1 MNRIE
6 RNVTAF
12 FVGVV
17 LIMAASIAYAGGM
30 KEPPPEPITLQQDQY
45 QDQYQDQ
52 HQGQDQQQDQDQS
65 QGQEQSM
72 GDMTGGTQTMSFTN
86 ESQAHSAIAP
96 NVFATAPCF
105 KGGSGALGVKG
116 FNIGGGRV
124 TVDPECELRET
135 ARMLGALGERELAV
149 MVVCKTK
156 AAISALG
163 AICKPNASKSDRIK
177 ELEGR
182 IQFMLTER
190 DIERAVCDESIER
203 CESQF
208 RK

>member
-1 MNRIE
+1 MNKME

-17 LIMAASIAYAGGM
+17 LITFAVWAVASPT
-30 KEPPPEPITLQQDQY
+30 PPPEPEPGGQVQDQDQY

-52 HQGQDQQQDQDQS
+52 QQDQDQQ

-72 GDMTGGTQTMSFTN
+72 GDMTGGTQTMSFSN
-86 ESQAHSAIAP
+86 ASQAHTAIAP
-96 NVFATAPCF
+96 NVFATAPCYI
-105 KGGSGALGVKG
+105 GGSAAIGLKGV
-116 FNIGGGRV
+116 NIGGGRV
-124 TVDPECELRET
+124 KVDPECELRET
-135 ARMLGALGERELAV
+135 ARLLGALQERELAV
-149 MVVCKTK
+149 MVVCRTK
-156 AAISALG
+156 AAIA
-163 AICKPNASKSDRIK
+163 AIGDLCKPNASQRDRIK

-190 DIERAVCDESIER
+190 EIDRAVCDESIER

-208 RK
+208 AK